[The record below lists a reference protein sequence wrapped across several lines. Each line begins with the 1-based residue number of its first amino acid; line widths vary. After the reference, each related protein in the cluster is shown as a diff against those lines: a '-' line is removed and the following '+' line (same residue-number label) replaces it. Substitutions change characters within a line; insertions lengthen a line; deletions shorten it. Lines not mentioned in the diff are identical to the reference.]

1 MPDPKKSLLSAQV
14 LLVPASGQIPPDQ
27 EITAANIGKLKLGPG
42 AEAIVSTFKN
52 AGFSVGNLVGLS
64 FSITAEAKV
73 FEKFFATKKLSGDLP
88 LPANLSKSVRAVT
101 FPSPPDF
108 GPGSFA

>member
-1 MPDPKKSLLSAQV
+1 MPAPKKPLLSAQV

-42 AEAIVSTFKN
+42 AEAILSTFRK

-73 FEKFFATKKLSGDLP
+73 FEAFFHTKKLSGDLP
-88 LPANLSKSVRAVT
+88 LPSALSKSVRAVT
-101 FPSPPDF
+101 FPAPPDF

>member
-27 EITAANIGKLKLGPG
+27 EITAANIDKLKLGPD
-42 AEAIVSTFKN
+42 AEAILGLFKK